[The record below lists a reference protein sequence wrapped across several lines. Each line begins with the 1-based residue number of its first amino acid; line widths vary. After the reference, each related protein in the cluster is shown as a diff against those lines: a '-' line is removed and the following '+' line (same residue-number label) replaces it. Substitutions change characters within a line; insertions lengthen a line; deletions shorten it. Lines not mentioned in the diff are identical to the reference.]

1 MTLLSK
7 DLNIDKIIA
16 NADGKPIFLFFHK
29 PHCGHCKHMITFT
42 LGDPEIKKEM
52 DEKFVFVDIFT
63 KESGDVSFK
72 NFTGSRRAFAKYLGY
87 DFYPSSIFL
96 DGQGKIVNATPG
108 AREQDFFINVLN
120 YVSRK
125 EYKEMEF
132 ETYLDTLDFNSD
144 M

>member
-7 DLNIDKIIA
+7 DINIDKIIA
-16 NADGKPIFLFFHK
+16 NADGKPLFLFFHK

-42 LGDPEIKKEM
+42 LGDPEIKKEI

-72 NFTGSRRAFAKYLGY
+72 NFRGSRRAFAKHLGY

-120 YVSRK
+120 YISSK

-132 ETYLDTLDFNSD
+132 ETYLDTLDFNRD